1 MHKHIFYDTDYIHE
15 DQSIQLRL
23 CQECPGFRLITSS
36 AQHPNGYNYRVYC
49 VSIPANACA
58 SCQSEARSCYTDMSS
73 NDRYDLIYL
82 QDRIDDEY
90 RSIDTKKD
98 LEMVL

>member
-36 AQHPNGYNYRVYC
+36 APARMGITIGFT

-58 SCQSEARSCYTDMSS
+58 SCQSEGSFLLY
-73 NDRYDLIYL
+73 
-82 QDRIDDEY
+82 
-90 RSIDTKKD
+90 
-98 LEMVL
+98 